1 MAFPFDYYLIDEITA
16 AGDQKFRE
24 KSKRLLLERKK
35 TSNFLMVDHNLWGLQ
50 IHCNRAF
57 LLESGGITDYANVKE
72 AIDIHTKTLLAE
84 LPPESGVPHAA

>member
-24 KSKRLLLERKK
+24 KSKRLLLDRRK
-35 TSNFLMVDHNLWGLQ
+35 TANFLMVDHNLWGLQ

-57 LLESGGITDYANVKE
+57 LLESGKITEFDNVEK
-72 AIDIHTKTLLAE
+72 AIDIHTKSLLAE
-84 LPPESGVPHAA
+84 LPPESGVSHAA